1 MLSEKKTQSTQL
13 KVHKT
18 HYEEVSNEALWLRL
32 QEGNQKAI
40 EDLYRYN
47 YQVLY
52 SYAFKIC
59 RDKELCKDC
68 IQELFVG
75 LWEKREIL
83 SKVSKVRPYLLQ
95 SIWHLLIKKLKK
107 TNKFLPLDENAHYD
121 IDVVFSKESTLIDNQ
136 IKKEKTNKLKDA
148 LDTLTTRQKQI
159 IFMQYY
165 EGLTIDEIKQI
176 TELKYQSIKNLTHR
190 AMVTLR
196 DFFKEEKNSI
206 K

>member
-1 MLSEKKTQSTQL
+1 MLWEG
-13 KVHKT
+13 
-18 HYEEVSNEALWLRL
+18 LRNG
-32 QEGNQKAI
+32 EQKAI
-40 EDLYRYN
+40 EALYRYN

-75 LWEKREIL
+75 LWEKRTQL

-95 SIWHLLIKKLKK
+95 SMWHLVIKKLKK
-107 TNKFLPLDENAHYD
+107 ANKNLHLDENAHYN
-121 IDVVFSKESTLIDNQ
+121 IDVVFSRESILISDQ
-136 IKKEKTNKLKDA
+136 LEKEKSKSLYEA
-148 LDTLTTRQKQI
+148 LNGLSKRQKQI

-165 EGLTIDEIKQI
+165 EGLTIDEIQQI

-190 AMVTLR
+190 AMLSMR
-196 DFFKEEKNSI
+196 EYLKI
-206 K
+206 KKK

>member
-1 MLSEKKTQSTQL
+1 MLSVKKPQNSQIS
-13 KVHKT
+13 VHRT
-18 HYEEVSNEALWLRL
+18 LREELSNEELWFCLR
-32 QEGNQKAI
+32 EGDQKAI

-52 SYAFKIC
+52 SYAFKMC
-59 RDKELCKDC
+59 RDKELSKDC

-75 LWEKREIL
+75 LWEKRELL

-107 TNKFLPLDENAHYD
+107 NNKNLTLDENAHYN
-121 IDVVFSKESTLIDNQ
+121 IDVVFSTESILIDNQ
-136 IKKEKTNKLKDA
+136 TKTEKASKLKDA
-148 LDTLTTRQKQI
+148 LADLSTRQKQI

-165 EGLTIDEIKQI
+165 EGLTIDEIEQI

-196 DFFKEEKNSI
+196 EFFNVKKNRI